1 MRILVDD
8 MPCYKDECPFFVSR
22 CYVNGA
28 TTVKNYCKI
37 TKEICDLSLKT
48 DCRTT
53 CSGLSIVTD
62 SRVMRYD

>member
-28 TTVKNYCKI
+28 TTVKNYCKS